1 MNILPAGR
9 KSIRQGASGT
19 PIKKDQGQEARKI
32 TGATR

>member
-1 MNILPAGR
+1 MNIHPVGR

-32 TGATR
+32 REATR